1 MKAETR
7 IFGTIDIEDSKIIKM
22 EKGMIGFPDLKTFSL
37 IFDSDKHEKGG
48 STIMWL
54 QSMDDGDIAF
64 PVMIPNLIIEDYNP
78 TVNNEVLA
86 PLGDLNEENTY
97 VLVTVNVPSDLKK
110 IACNLKAPIV
120 LNTDTNKAAQIVVED
135 DLAVHFE
142 FYDLLQKRKEK
153 AGE

>member
-1 MKAETR
+1 M
-7 IFGTIDIEDSKIIKM
+7 
-22 EKGMIGFPDLKTFSL
+22 
-37 IFDSDKHEKGG
+37 
-48 STIMWL
+48 
-54 QSMDDGDIAF
+54 
-64 PVMIPNLIIEDYNP
+64 
-78 TVNNEVLA
+78 
-86 PLGDLNEENTY
+86 NEENTY

-135 DLAVHFE
+135 DFAVHFE

>member
-22 EKGMIGFPDLKTFSL
+22 EKGMIGFPDLNNFSL
-37 IFDSDKHEKGG
+37 IFNSEKHEKGG

-64 PVMIPNLIIEDYNP
+64 PVIIPNLIIEDYNP

-86 PLGDLNEENTY
+86 PLGNLNEENTY
-97 VLVTVNVPSDLKK
+97 VLVTVNVPE
-110 IACNLKAPIV
+110 NLKAPIV

-135 DLAVHFE
+135 DFPVHFE
-142 FYDLLQKRKEK
+142 FYDLLQKKKEK